1 LATIPD
7 FIDALAPVL
16 GMHPASMERY
26 LRVLTNAGKIRKS
39 RQGGGKGAVDLNAA
53 EVATAL
59 LGLGALAP
67 SRSAA
72 AVDALAPLR
81 RQHYPAAT
89 LLDSLTSTIRNRAVQ
104 LAIDPTRPAEA
115 PGWELRLRV
124 DPATAWMTWKAGVDG
139 TAESREDFVAPQP
152 VIPTMSAT
160 GRGRGVEVIINADVL
175 DAAAR
180 LVSPPQ
186 IDLLPSIDETK
197 SAALAGAALQDGVP
211 AVGRHAG
218 THPRDRISPRKPD
231 SSARVCLS
239 ATAESAL
246 LPALV
251 PPHTLENRHAASA
264 PHGSS

>member
-1 LATIPD
+1 MATIPD

-26 LRVLTNAGKIRKS
+26 MRALTNAGKIRKS

-67 SRSAA
+67 SGSAA

-81 RQHYPAAT
+81 RQHYPAT
-89 LLDSLTSTIRNRAVQ
+89 LLDSLTSTIRDRAVQ

-124 DPATAWMTWKAGVDG
+124 DRATAWMTWKALDG
-139 TAESREDFVAPQP
+139 TAENREDFVAPQP
-152 VIPTMSAT
+152 VIPAMSPTA
-160 GRGRGVEVIINADVL
+160 RGRGVEVIINADVL

-186 IDLLPSIDETK
+186 VDLLPSIDETK
-197 SAALAGAALQDGVP
+197 NAAPARAALQAGP
-211 AVGRHAG
+211 ATDRHQGTRPRRIGR
-218 THPRDRISPRKPD
+218 RDRPD
-231 SSARVCLS
+231 STVCVCLG
-239 ATAESAL
+239 ATVAL
-246 LPALV
+246 ARPPALV
-251 PPHTLENRHAASA
+251 RPTHTENRHAASA
-264 PHGSS
+264 PNGSA